1 MEKRID
7 ENITFLGIVEDIL
20 YYWNI
25 EEPII
30 KEIKVNN
37 DLIKSLFSKE
47 DEPLRFNSFFEM
59 DCHMRRM
66 SLNEGIIEIIKRNQY
81 LNG

>member
-66 SLNEGIIEIIKRNQY
+66 SLLSNPVSP
-81 LNG
+81 

>member
-37 DLIKSLFSKE
+37 DLIKSFS
-47 DEPLRFNSFFEM
+47 NAA
-59 DCHMRRM
+59 
-66 SLNEGIIEIIKRNQY
+66 
-81 LNG
+81 